1 MKNKRLF
8 SILVGIIVV
17 LFVIL
22 PITCLLAILASY
34 HIYQEKDKKSIKKE
48 MEYISE
54 IVESNQNLLEEF
66 CIYELSQKKSVED
79 DKEIEKNGEYQNAR
93 DIIFEV

>member
-1 MKNKRLF
+1 
-8 SILVGIIVV
+8 
-17 LFVIL
+17 
-22 PITCLLAILASY
+22 
-34 HIYQEKDKKSIKKE
+34 

-79 DKEIEKNGEYQNAR
+79 DKEIEKMVNTRMIGISFLKYKYIKNL
-93 DIIFEV
+93 F